1 MSETQ
6 KPDPDTVHLPV
17 LGQSGGSGSDWKP
30 RMDRL
35 NPNCVFVQR
44 AGAPIYDSCTYC
56 DKELRDCMRFRGQ
69 WLTGAAIAIIVMMVL
84 IPMGDVAKYVVGGS
98 LVALLG
104 VYFRYVSQQS
114 HNSIVNAY
122 RIKEQRSRLASS
134 ERMAA
139 LGQISA
145 VVMHE
150 INNPLT
156 YVQANVETL
165 SESLSDIAK
174 VSASEVPKEE
184 REEIIQEMG
193 EMLEDMRSGVQK
205 VRMIAG
211 DLRTVSRR
219 GEDEKIFNLEA
230 SVRAALRVAG
240 ARVQEEAKI
249 QLHGPGGELEIWGR
263 EDRLQ
268 QVVLNLVVNAAQA
281 CAEHQDANGDYMP
294 AVTIRL
300 RHDENSNTA
309 VVEVSDNGPGIPVEL
324 HSKIFEPFFT
334 TKSSEEGTGLG
345 LSICRQIVEEFGGE
359 LVLNSSSSE
368 GTVFEVRLPLG
379 QDAIESAV
387 SKNSMRSSQSMRSP
401 SRPHV

>member
-1 MSETQ
+1 MSDSGTA
-6 KPDPDTVHLPV
+6 KPDVIHLPV
-17 LGQSGGSGSDWKP
+17 LGQASESASDWTAP
-30 RMDRL
+30 TDRL

-44 AGAPIYDSCTYC
+44 AGAPIYESCIYC
-56 DKELRDCMRFRGQ
+56 DKELKNCLRFRGQ
-69 WLTGAAIAIIVMMVL
+69 WLTGLAIGIIVMMVL
-84 IPMGDVAKYVVGGS
+84 IPMGPGMKYLIATV
-98 LVALLG
+98 LVLLLG
-104 VYFRYVSQQS
+104 MYFRYVSQQS
-114 HNSIVNAY
+114 HSSIVNAY
-122 RIKEQRSRLASS
+122 QIKEQRSRLASS

-165 SESLSDIAK
+165 RESLSDIAN
-174 VSASEVPKEE
+174 VAASERPSEE
-184 REEIIQEMG
+184 RQEIIQEMG

-219 GEDEKIFNLEA
+219 GEDEKLFNLEE

-240 ARVQEEAKI
+240 ARVQEIVKV
-249 QLHGPGGELEIWGR
+249 QLHGPGVEIAVWGR

-268 QVVLNLVVNAAQA
+268 QVILNLVVNAAQA
-281 CAEHQDANGDYMP
+281 CAQHLDGSDEYAP

-300 RHDENSNTA
+300 RHHEASSTA
-309 VVEVSDNGPGIPVEL
+309 FVEVSDNGPGIPENL
-324 HSKIFEPFFT
+324 KDKIFEPFFT
-334 TKSSEEGTGLG
+334 TKSSGEGTGLG

-359 LVLNSSSSE
+359 LILVSSAAD
-368 GTVFEVRLPLG
+368 GTTFEVRLPLG
-379 QDAIESAV
+379 HDAAESGR
-387 SKNSMRSSQSMRSP
+387 SMSSMTVLAP
-401 SRPHV
+401 VTGA